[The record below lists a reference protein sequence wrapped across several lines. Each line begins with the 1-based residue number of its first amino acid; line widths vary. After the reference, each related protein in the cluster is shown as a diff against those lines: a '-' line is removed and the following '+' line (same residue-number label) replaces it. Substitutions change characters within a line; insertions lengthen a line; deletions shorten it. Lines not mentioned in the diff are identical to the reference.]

1 MRAYRPFAVS
11 VLVLCAGIVT
21 SPILAQ
27 PLSPG
32 SPPREKERRVELIIS
47 GLPPPTS
54 KGRDGKPRTS
64 QARERIRNAI
74 NSSAAGDATVKALP
88 LSNGEV
94 WSVTRDKVEAVKKAA
109 TERGLVVTEVGADL
123 HHVFGSAPADMKLSE
138 WQQAIIDRSSAAAS
152 TTGIKLVS
160 GPSPEVLEHALTRD
174 VKDGLP
180 KITMT
185 LGDNTVLT
193 ANRTSIDIRPD
204 RAVWRGTVEGTGALV
219 TLMWWPSGR
228 MAGTVRH
235 DGHIHA
241 IRHMGGQNSGLYA
254 IVDMAE
260 ERMPSEHAAI
270 TEHPG
275 QHTDASVV
283 RPPASESKRQRL
295 LALAARPAPM
305 KAKTES
311 AAKGGSPSKD
321 IVIDVIV
328 AYTKSAA
335 SHYTDIQHELVDL
348 AIEEANESFRM
359 SNLGNIK
366 LRLAH
371 AYQTDYV
378 EKGTHFDHVWRFADK
393 GDGYM
398 DEIHGLRDKYHADV
412 AVLIVDDANG
422 CGLSTRVFADEDEA
436 FSVVHHAC
444 AATTYSLAHEI
455 GHLIGARHDRN
466 VDATPTPFAYGHGY
480 VNGTK
485 WRDIMSYKESCDG
498 CSRLPVWS
506 GPNVMVNGEP
516 AGSVDLD
523 NARVIREHAARVAGF
538 R

>member
-1 MRAYRPFAVS
+1 MRVCNVTVVALLFG
-11 VLVLCAGIVT
+11 LCADLAT
-21 SPILAQ
+21 SVVLAQ
-27 PLSPG
+27 PLSSGPSSG
-32 SPPREKERRVELIIS
+32 GEERVQLVIS
-47 GLPPPTS
+47 KLPPPTS
-54 KGRDGKPRTS
+54 KGKDSKPS
-64 QARERIRNAI
+64 ALQVRESIRNAI
-74 NSSAAGDATVKALP
+74 KSSAGDATSRALT
-88 LSNGEV
+88 LTNSES
-94 WSVTRDKVEAVKKAA
+94 WSVAKDKVEAVKQAA
-109 TERGLVVTEVGADL
+109 AERGLVVTEVDTDM
-123 HHVFGSAPADMKLSE
+123 HHVFRSAPADLKLSE
-138 WQQAIIDRSSAAAS
+138 RQRAIIDHATAS
-152 TTGIKLVS
+152 KETKGIKLVS
-160 GPSPEVLEHALTRD
+160 GPPPEILEHALTRD
-174 VKDGLP
+174 ANDGSP
-180 KITMT
+180 KIAMT

-193 ANRTSIDIRPD
+193 VDRTGVDIRPD

-228 MAGTVRH
+228 MAGTIRH

-241 IRHMGGQNSGLYA
+241 IRHMGGQNSRLYA
-254 IVDMAE
+254 IVAMAE
-260 ERMPSEHAAI
+260 ERMPPEHAAKP
-270 TEHPG
+270 EHPG
-275 QHTDASVV
+275 QHTDASIV
-283 RPPASESKRQRL
+283 RPLSEGKRQL
-295 LALAARPAPM
+295 ALALAARPAP
-305 KAKTES
+305 AKSETES
-311 AAKGGSPSKD
+311 NAKGEPPSKN

-328 AYTKSAA
+328 AYTKAAA
-335 SHYTDIQHELVDL
+335 SHYADIQHELVHL
-348 AIEEANESFRM
+348 AIEEANESLRI
-359 SNLGNIK
+359 SNLSNIK
-366 LRLAH
+366 PRLVH

-393 GDGYM
+393 RDGYM
-398 DEIHGLRDKYHADV
+398 DEIHGLRDKYRADV

-466 VDATPTPFAYGHGY
+466 MDATPTPFAYGHGY

-523 NARVIREHAARVAGF
+523 NARVVREHADRVAGF